1 MAKFIKLHETYP
13 NHQEVYTN
21 AEFIQAIYPAMLG
34 ASIWM
39 HTPKVYTDMYD
50 HEIIRTELQIVCV
63 DETAEEILA
72 LING

>member
-13 NHQEVYTN
+13 NRQEVYTN
-21 AEFIQAIYPAMLG
+21 AEFIQSIYPAILG

-39 HTPKVYTDMYD
+39 HAPKVCTDMYD

-63 DETAEEILA
+63 EETAEEILA
-72 LING
+72 LLN

>member
-1 MAKFIKLHETYP
+1 MRNLYRQYIR
-13 NHQEVYTN
+13 QCW
-21 AEFIQAIYPAMLG
+21 G

-72 LING
+72 LIND